1 MTPGAH
7 LTLSIP
13 PKELNPNSRSHFM
26 AKSRKVKAYRH
37 EAKIEALR
45 WIRSGMGSKPTLWTE
60 AAVQVLYFAPD
71 ARSRDKDNL
80 LAALKPAF
88 DGLADAGL
96 VVNDRG
102 LTHLPL
108 LIEVDKAKPR
118 VELLVVPLK

>member
-26 AKSRKVKAYRH
+26 AKSRKVKAYRN

-45 WIRSGMGSKPTLWTE
+45 WIRSGMGSKPTLWE
-60 AAVQVLYFAPD
+60 SAVIQALFFVPD

-80 LAALKPAF
+80 LASLKSAF

-96 VVNDRG
+96 VVNDRCFN
-102 LTHLPL
+102 HLPL
-108 LIEVDKAKPR
+108 IVQVDRERPR
-118 VELLVVPLK
+118 VELLVVPL